1 MLQYYI
7 NCLTSSFWGIMGKK
21 KTDNGKTKRM
31 RQGGMQNGT
40 ACHDKAIPTFAQF
53 HRYRP
58 RPIPPLIVHCFPVHL
73 FPIQRRQTVTDRGSR
88 GGIKKTKTFTL
99 FFLPPQLLF
108 CTVLFDIS
116 LEKLNWTPPPPKK
129 KTLPTNAFNQ
139 ALSSI
144 KLYHFGKQWAH
155 STWSTLAAQGLGS
168 SN

>member
-53 HRYRP
+53 HRYHP

-108 CTVLFDIS
+108 CMVLFDIS
-116 LEKLNWTPPPPKK
+116 LEKLNWTPPPQKK
-129 KTLPTNAFNQ
+129 NITNQ
-139 ALSSI
+139 CIQSSI
-144 KLYHFGKQWAH
+144 KQYKTVSLWKAVGSFNLEHPG
-155 STWSTLAAQGLGS
+155 STRAGFK
-168 SN
+168 